1 MLKLCIIGSS
11 DIVDHHLMAA
21 KKLGFSLYA
30 ISSTRKNSSNAKKKF
45 KKFKIKKYFS
55 DHRDLIKE
63 TSKLKDVC
71 YLVAPRIKD
80 TFKILYDLDSVNSPI
95 LVEKPISTS
104 VRDFSAKMNKKK
116 NIFVGYNRIF
126 YETTKYLKLIKITN
140 SLINIT
146 CPEKNEYTFVTNSCH
161 IISILVY
168 LFKELRL
175 IKKIK
180 SKYFINVIFKS
191 EKNNYINLCVFYN
204 LKTNFK
210 IEINNSNYFISQTP
224 IEQIKVYKKLEILR
238 KKRRNFYIPKLY
250 KEINCNENFKPG
262 FINQMK
268 KFKEFARNKNFK
280 IDNNIL
286 FAKKVIKI
294 CNQILR

>member
-45 KKFKIKKYFS
+45 KKFRIKKYFS

-80 TFKILYDLDSVNSPI
+80 TFKILYDLDSVNFPI

-116 NIFVGYNRIF
+116 YF
-126 YETTKYLKLIKITN
+126 
-140 SLINIT
+140 
-146 CPEKNEYTFVTNSCH
+146 C
-161 IISILVY
+161 
-168 LFKELRL
+168 RL
-175 IKKIK
+175 
-180 SKYFINVIFKS
+180 
-191 EKNNYINLCVFYN
+191 
-204 LKTNFK
+204 
-210 IEINNSNYFISQTP
+210 
-224 IEQIKVYKKLEILR
+224 
-238 KKRRNFYIPKLY
+238 
-250 KEINCNENFKPG
+250 
-262 FINQMK
+262 
-268 KFKEFARNKNFK
+268 
-280 IDNNIL
+280 
-286 FAKKVIKI
+286 
-294 CNQILR
+294 